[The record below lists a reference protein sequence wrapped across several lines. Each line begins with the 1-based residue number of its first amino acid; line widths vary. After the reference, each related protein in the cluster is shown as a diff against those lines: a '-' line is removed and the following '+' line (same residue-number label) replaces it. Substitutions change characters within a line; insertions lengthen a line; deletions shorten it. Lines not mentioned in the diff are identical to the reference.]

1 MDIQT
6 SHQLLDKIAEV
17 KSANGS
23 IAATVLTPQQIAGI
37 EGDAKREAIKNILQV
52 GVIGAGGAVG
62 FRSAQGL
69 WNLLTRA
76 GKPSMSR
83 AGVSPLPVPYPV
95 EEEEEEELRKV
106 AQTMSMPKDLMHDRP
121 RGVPELNWRSPK
133 SLWEGTDEE
142 KQQVRMAG
150 WDPGGKSRWR
160 KHDDDGTFRD
170 GWDWTNR
177 YSTERGHYY
186 DEDLAQQQQFTP
198 QDWNNEARRADW
210 KRNPDQFEALSPEI
224 QQYIL
229 HGKKSIPDVADE
241 PPTPEEMTRE
251 LKLTQDQ
258 EHRDNQEL
266 RDDVEEMALDEP
278 NWSSENILGTGIS
291 ARQLGYGALGG
302 AALGAGGYGLYR
314 YLNRDKDEEEEDDK
328 EAQDNHIKT
337 SPHDYAKWYWP
348 GLLAAA
354 MGGTYG
360 GWKLTDSFFDDRRQE
375 EVEDEL
381 ESAKEEFQEALTS
394 HYPSPKSKMAAEKT
408 AAQKLG
414 EELDDLFL
422 RIERATSLEKVANG
436 DPISSAIGTATD
448 LVQAPGKVVETVT
461 SPQFKQKA
469 MGAYGLYAIPTL
481 LLGYLAAKHLSD
493 KYSQRKILEKA
504 VQRRAAKNY
513 AKRPS
518 ELYAVPD
525 PQVYVE
531 PDEDEE
537 E

>member
-106 AQTMSMPKDLMHDRP
+106 AQSAYIDPTFPGNPLFRNAVRAAD
-121 RGVPELNWRSPK
+121 ERS
-133 SLWEGTDEE
+133 
-142 KQQVRMAG
+142 
-150 WDPGGKSRWR
+150 
-160 KHDDDGTFRD
+160 RD
-170 GWDWTNR
+170 
-177 YSTERGHYY
+177 
-186 DEDLAQQQQFTP
+186 
-198 QDWNNEARRADW
+198 EAR
-210 KRNPDQFEALSPEI
+210 AL
-224 QQYIL
+224 
-229 HGKKSIPDVADE
+229 G
-241 PPTPEEMTRE
+241 PPTSAEDHRQ
-251 LKLTQDQ
+251 LAAQYARDQ
-258 EHRDNQEL
+258 EYRDL
-266 RDDVEEMALDEP
+266 VEAGESEMALDEP
-278 NWSSENILGTGIS
+278 DWSSENILGTGIS